1 MIKNATIYLLHSF
14 IIWCGGFGIFT
25 LRILYKDYCYY
36 YEMIELFFFFVYI
49 QKYCGVLFVFFSLAS
64 ENGDFYLF
72 TKKSILNHIC
82 SCKIVIFCN
91 A

>member
-36 YEMIELFFFFVYI
+36 YEIIELFFFSFTYKNIV
-49 QKYCGVLFVFFSLAS
+49 V
-64 ENGDFYLF
+64 FYLCF
-72 TKKSILNHIC
+72 FPLPVKMEIFISLPRKVSLITFVLVKS
-82 SCKIVIFCN
+82 
-91 A
+91 

>member
-36 YEMIELFFFFVYI
+36 YEIIELFFFFVYI
-49 QKYCGVLFVFFSLAS
+49 QKYFGVLFVCFFPLPVKMEIFISLPRKVS
-64 ENGDFYLF
+64 LITFVLVE
-72 TKKSILNHIC
+72 S
-82 SCKIVIFCN
+82 
-91 A
+91 